1 MFNKQSLIYNTA
13 LDYDIL
19 LLSDEYIPA
28 RSLYTAS
35 VTSIADSVFGTEQY
49 LRGYSNAITIG
60 SSDILVYLGCVDKVP
75 YWIDSHSGEKIS
87 LEALCSTENLGFND
101 YQWTAALSSAVTND
115 FILSIRVCNEDAS
128 TVMYENF
135 VIHAESKIGTIM
147 VKNAFPPLHKLHV
160 KFSPSPD
167 GYYDGFYTTYV
178 RTVDSNGNA
187 LAGAVYGV
195 RYEENTS
202 PEKPI
207 VHYFDKPR
215 KQYILVTNRLPKY
228 IDFVAAPDGYNKP
241 LRPIEL
247 DQETRKCEVVY
258 NAGTPLP
265 PLPTAKKS

>member
-1 MFNKQSLIYNTA
+1 MKV
-13 LDYDIL
+13 
-19 LLSDEYIPA
+19 
-28 RSLYTAS
+28 LYSA
-35 VTSIADSVFGTEQY
+35 V
-49 LRGYSNAITIG
+49 N
-60 SSDILVYLGCVDKVP
+60 
-75 YWIDSHSGEKIS
+75 SGFDNFAFFVI
-87 LEALCSTENLGFND
+87 
-101 YQWTAALSSAVTND
+101 LSSAVAND
-115 FILSIRVCNEDAS
+115 FNISVHLFNKDISKSMHEDI
-128 TVMYENF
+128 
-135 VIHAESKIGTIM
+135 VIKAGFNNSSNL
-147 VKNAFPPLHKLHV
+147 VQYALPLGNLYV

-228 IDFVAAPDGYNKP
+228 IDFVAAPDGYNTP
-241 LRPIEL
+241 HRPIEL

-258 NAGTPLP
+258 KAGTV
-265 PLPTAKKS
+265 LPTAES